1 MNRLIRFGRQAGL
14 ALCVCALVLSGGAY
28 AANAT
33 SQRVANPTGG
43 TLADGSDG
51 LRVTWGSNSQ
61 FQVRLSNADQVYN
74 ANATPTAGT
83 LYNGVYLRVDRGS
96 NANTRVYTNAN
107 NAAGAPFLLFN
118 QISQSALAGTGTA
131 ASPYEVTTVLQPSN
145 AADSALRVTIVDRY
159 ITPQAWFTRRVTLS
173 GMPATGAAIKFY
185 QNVDTYL
192 QGGDNGP
199 GFMRTSPGNTTG
211 RPDLVGV
218 IKNDQFE
225 ALWWEPSSGTPNW
238 DRYFSATYSQ
248 AQSLVC
254 NGTVATTNPCVSA
267 TTNANA
273 GNLNNNIDTNNATDN
288 GMAAQWNVPAGVA
301 TFDVEYRITFA
312 ISSVDLTKSFA
323 PTTINTGGVSTL
335 TFNLS
340 NKSVNTTSSINFI
353 DTLPANVVVAPTPN
367 VRTNCAA
374 GGTLGTA
381 LPAGMTVTA
390 VAGSG
395 SITVNGGRVNGASAV
410 GGQLACQVT
419 VNVTSNMVGVY
430 HNTNASISGTNNL
443 VNLVADE
450 VLTVVQPQLTASK
463 TVSGAL
469 AAGQTG
475 AAADGYFAIGLQ
487 NTGGGPTTGAITIV
501 DTLPA
506 GFSLVSA
513 SSAQGTVACGT
524 LPATGT
530 VTCTFTPSAPIAA
543 GASASVRLNVAIAAT
558 ATGTPTNTVAVAGGG
573 DPDPLPT
580 CPAAGNPQCAQVPA
594 PIAVNITLSLVKG
607 EVGNATSYTPGGAT
621 TYTLRA
627 CNATGPAVANGATVN
642 DPLPNGVTLSGPWT
656 CTGTGGGTCAASGG
670 AAGGASVQL
679 TGVVL
684 PVGACINVQVPVNF
698 SPNPGAY

>member
-14 ALCVCALVLSGGAY
+14 ALCACALAISGGAY
-28 AANAT
+28 AAGAT

-43 TLADGSDG
+43 VLADGSDG

-74 ANATPTAGT
+74 SNATPMNGS
-83 LYNGVYLRVDRGS
+83 LYNSVYLRVDRGS
-96 NANTRVYTNAN
+96 NGTTRIYNNDN
-107 NAAGAPFLLFN
+107 NAASAQFSTFT
-118 QISQSALAGTGTA
+118 QVSQSALTGTGSA
-131 ASPYEVTTVLQPSN
+131 ASPYEVTTVLQPSV
-145 AADSALRVTIVDRY
+145 AADNAIRVTIVDRY
-159 ITPQAWFTRRVTLS
+159 VTPQAWFTRRVTLS
-173 GMPATGAAIKFY
+173 GMPATGATIKFY

-192 QGGDNGP
+192 QGGDAGP

-211 RPDLVGV
+211 NPDLVGV
-218 IKNDQFE
+218 TKNSQFE

-238 DRYFSATYSQ
+238 DRYFSANYNQ
-248 AQSLVC
+248 VKALIC
-254 NGTVATTNPCVSA
+254 NGTVNLTNPCA
-267 TTNANA
+267 TNT
-273 GNLNNNIDTNNATDN
+273 GNLNNSIDANAATDN
-288 GMAAQWNVPAGVA
+288 GMAAQWNVPAGR
-301 TFDVEYRITFA
+301 TSYDIEYRVTFA
-312 ISSVDLTKSFA
+312 TSSVDLTKQFV
-323 PTTINTGGVSTL
+323 PDTINTGGVSTL
-335 TFNLS
+335 TFSLT
-340 NKSVNTTSSINFI
+340 NKSVNATASINFV

-367 VRTNCAA
+367 VRTNCPA
-374 GGTLGTA
+374 GGALGTA
-381 LPAGMTVTA
+381 LPAGMVVTA

-395 SITVNGGRVNGASAV
+395 SIALAGGRVNGAATN

-419 VNVTSNMVGVY
+419 VDVTSSTVGVY
-430 HNTNASISGTNNL
+430 HNTTANISGTNNL
-443 VNLVADE
+443 VNLVVDE

-475 AAADGYFAIGLQ
+475 AAGDGYFAIGLQ
-487 NTGGGPTTGAITIV
+487 NTGNGPTTGAITLV

-543 GASASVRLNVAIAAT
+543 GASASVRLNVAIPAT
-558 ATGTPTNTVAVAGGG
+558 ATGSPVNNVAVAGGG

-580 CPAAGNPQCAQVPA
+580 CPAAGNPQCAQVTA
-594 PIAVNITLSLVKG
+594 PIAVNITLSLAKG
-607 EVGNATSYTPGGAT
+607 EVGNATSYTPGGTT

-627 CNATGPAVANGATVN
+627 CNPTGPAVANGATVS

-656 CTGTGGGTCAASGG
+656 CSGTGGGTCAASGG
-670 AAGGASVQL
+670 AAGGNSVQL

-684 PVGACINVQVPVNF
+684 PVGACINVQVPVIFN
-698 SPNPGAY
+698 SNPGAY